1 MISID
6 DLEGEM
12 DIEVKQGPARREGE
26 SDEEL
31 LARRCSQY
39 PSWRDLARASPA
51 TATAT
56 TA

>member
-26 SDEEL
+26 TDEEF
-31 LARRCSQY
+31 LARMAQTN
-39 PSWRDLARASPA
+39 PDTVEEQNDDPGH
-51 TATAT
+51 
-56 TA
+56 